1 MSGEFGDP
9 EIRDAIRDLCLAVAE
24 LAVCP
29 CPACAEW
36 GVVHEIGITR
46 VQSVLNKVGR
56 LSALMDREDGIEAR
70 GGDR

>member
-24 LAVCP
+24 LAV
-29 CPACAEW
+29 
-36 GVVHEIGITR
+36 GVVHEIGTNR
-46 VQSVLNKVGR
+46 VQSVLDKAER
-56 LSALMDREDGIEAR
+56 LSALMDSEDGIEAR